1 MALVI
6 KFLYAAYRCVQDLYL
21 DAPDGNG
28 GKCTVNWK
36 EKKCQT
42 LASGENRIHLDMDD
56 VTPPPPPARA
66 PSLTFNLTSPLL
78 YLLHIFSIQQMF
90 FLSTKELTPE
100 DFRRLVLAP
109 RLSQWRVSFRYVS
122 NYLCF

>member
-6 KFLYAAYRCVQDLYL
+6 KFLYAAYCCVQDLYL

-56 VTPPPPPARA
+56 VTSPPPRPRPLSHFQSHF
-66 PSLTFNLTSPLL
+66 PSPLL
-78 YLLHIFSIQQMF
+78 ATYIFYSADV
-90 FLSTKELTPE
+90 FLEH
-100 DFRRLVLAP
+100 
-109 RLSQWRVSFRYVS
+109 
-122 NYLCF
+122 